1 MLGAGT
7 SFAAPLVSGAVAAR
21 LQRDGVLDPWTC
33 FGYLAESGLPLDGD
47 AVFRMGLFGP
57 RMDADDFL
65 AVGALY

>member
-1 MLGAGT
+1 M
-7 SFAAPLVSGAVAAR
+7 AAR